1 MKDKIKKVVIVGGGT
16 AGWMS
21 AALLKRVYA
30 DQLDIELVESKDI
43 GIIGVGEATIPPIQL
58 ANSVLGLDEAE
69 FLRETKATIKLGIQ
83 FENWRVQGEKYYHT
97 FGSPGRSQAFC
108 HFHHYWV
115 RAQQAGYES
124 NLWDY
129 DLNYLCAEAGKFAK
143 LQVNDPVWE
152 MQYAYHFDAS
162 LYGQYLSK
170 YSEKLGV
177 KRTEGLIEQV
187 NTHAE
192 SGHVETL
199 TLKGGTEISGD
210 FFVDCSG
217 TRGLLISQA
226 LDTGYEDW
234 GHWLPC
240 DRAMAVPSERFQE
253 TLPYTRSI
261 AHSAGW
267 QWRIP
272 LQHRNGNGLVYS
284 SKHYSDDE
292 AADILLN
299 NLDSKAIAEPK
310 IIPFRTGRT
319 SKQWNRNVVAIGLS
333 SGFLE
338 PLESTSIHL
347 IQSAIVRLITLFP
360 HTGVTTQLMDEY
372 NRQSQYE
379 FEYIRD
385 FIIMHYHLTER
396 DDSDFWRGVRDMDVP
411 ERITEK
417 MDLFRA
423 TGMLTK
429 DNMDIFL
436 ESSWL
441 QVMLGQGIMP
451 QDYHPLAD
459 TLTEEQLKEKLEN
472 TKKTKLQPMPKIPSH
487 DDFLEMF
494 CKVS

>member
-1 MKDKIKKVVIVGGGT
+1 MTDKISKVVVVGGGT

-21 AALLKRVYA
+21 AALLKRVLA
-30 DQLDIELVESKDI
+30 NNVEIELVESDAI
-43 GIIGVGEATIPPIQL
+43 GIVGVGEATIPPIQL
-58 ANSVLGLDEAE
+58 LNHVLGLDEAE
-69 FLRETKATIKLGIQ
+69 FLRETNASIKLAIK
-83 FENWRVQGEKYYHT
+83 FENWRVEGEGYFHT

-108 HFHHYWV
+108 HFHHYWT
-115 RAQQAGYES
+115 RAQLAGHET

-143 LQVNDPVWE
+143 LEVNDPVWE

-162 LYGQYLSK
+162 LYGQYLRK
-170 YSEKLGV
+170 YSERLGV
-177 KRTEGLIEQV
+177 RRTEGLIEDV
-187 NTHAE
+187 LLNAE
-192 SGHVETL
+192 TGHVEKL
-199 TLKGGTEISGD
+199 ILEGGKAVEGD
-210 FFVDCSG
+210 FFIDCSG
-217 TRGLLISQA
+217 GRALLIGQK
-226 LDTGYEDW
+226 LETGYEDW

-240 DRAMAVPSERFQE
+240 DRAMAVPSQRFAE

-284 SKHYSDDE
+284 SSHYSDDE

-299 NLDSKAIAEPK
+299 NLDSQALAEPK
-310 IIPFRTGRT
+310 IIPFRTGRAL
-319 SKQWNRNVVAIGLS
+319 KQWNRNVVAVGLS

-347 IQSAIVRLITLFP
+347 IQSAIVRLLTLFP
-360 HTGVTTQLMDEY
+360 HAGVTQELMDEY

-385 FIIMHYHLTER
+385 FIILHYHLNER
-396 DDSDFWRGVRDMDVP
+396 DDSEFWRDVRNMDVP
-411 ERITEK
+411 ERITQKIE
-417 MDLFRA
+417 LFKA
-423 TGMLTK
+423 TGTLTK
-429 DNMDIFL
+429 DNFDIFL

-459 TLTEEQLKEKLEN
+459 TLTEAQLLDKLR
-472 TKKTKLQPMPKIPSH
+472 KTKETKMQPMAQIPGH
-487 DDFLEMF
+487 DEFLEMF
-494 CKVS
+494 CKAG